1 MLDINANDN
10 TMKVLMFGWEFP
22 PHIAGGLGTAC
33 YGLTKGLAK
42 NNVEVLFVM
51 PKASKDEDE
60 SFVKIIN
67 ASDVEVNTRQVH
79 LETFS
84 DKVEFLEVESK
95 LVPYIGMDEYYR
107 IVDQLNSGI
116 LEEEEIVDKR
126 KYEFS
131 GKYTENL
138 MNEVEHYAIVAA
150 EIARNYEFDIIHA
163 HDWLTYK
170 AGIAARKVS
179 GKPLVIHVH
188 ATEFDRS
195 SEHNRNDIVYGL
207 EKYGITEADAVCAV
221 SELTRN
227 IVINKYGASPE
238 KVFTLHNAVEP
249 TGKEVVR
256 QKYVE
261 DKIVT
266 FLGRVTFQKGP
277 EYFIE
282 AAKKVLEK
290 VPNVRFV
297 LAGDGDMMAQT
308 ISRVAELGIADR
320 FHFTGFLRGSD
331 IDLMFG
337 MSDVYV
343 MPSISEPFGISPLE
357 AMRANVPT
365 IISKQSGVAEVLTH
379 AIKVD
384 FWDIDGMADA
394 IYGIINY
401 PALSNFFAVKGKE
414 DVDNLKWEH
423 VAKKLKEIYQFILA

>member
-1 MLDINANDN
+1 
-10 TMKVLMFGWEFP
+10 MKVLMFGWEFP

-42 NNVEVLFVM
+42 NNVDVLFVM

-60 SFVKIIN
+60 TYVKIVN
-67 ASDVEVNTRQVH
+67 ASDVEVDARFTH
-79 LETFS
+79 LQTFS
-84 DKVEFLEVESK
+84 DNVQFLEVESK
-95 LVPYIGMDEYYR
+95 LVPYIGLDEYYH

-116 LEEEEIVDKR
+116 LEEEQINEKR

-131 GKYTENL
+131 GKYTSNL

-150 EIARNYEFDIIHA
+150 EIARKYDFDIIHA

-179 GKPLVIHVH
+179 GKPLVVHVH
-188 ATEFDRS
+188 ATEYDRS
-195 SEHNRNDIVYGL
+195 SEKNRNDIVYGL
-207 EKYGITEADAVCAV
+207 EHYGMHEADAVCAV
-221 SELTRN
+221 SDLTRN
-227 IVINKYGASPE
+227 IVIEKYGVPAV

-249 TGKEVVR
+249 TEKEVVR
-256 QKYVE
+256 KKYVDE
-261 DKIVT
+261 KIVT

-357 AMRANVPT
+357 AMRAHVPT

-401 PALSNFFAVKGKE
+401 PALANFFAVKGKD

-423 VAKKLKEIYQFILA
+423 VAKKLKEIYQHTSA

>member
-1 MLDINANDN
+1 
-10 TMKVLMFGWEFP
+10 MKVLMFGWEFP

-33 YGLTKGLAK
+33 YGLTKGLSK
-42 NNVEVLFVM
+42 NNVDILFVM

-60 SFVKIIN
+60 TYVKIIN
-67 ASDVEVNTRQVH
+67 ASDVEVNTRHVH
-79 LETFS
+79 LNTFS

-116 LEEEEIVDKR
+116 FEEEEIGEKR

-150 EIARNYEFDIIHA
+150 EIARNYDFDIIHA

-179 GKPLVIHVH
+179 GKPLIIHVH

-207 EKYGITEADAVCAV
+207 EKYGMMEADAICAV

-256 QKYVE
+256 KKYVE
-261 DKIVT
+261 EKIVT

-277 EYFIE
+277 EYFVE

-423 VAKKLKEIYQFILA
+423 VAKKLKEIYQLTIEQTLMH

>member
-1 MLDINANDN
+1 
-10 TMKVLMFGWEFP
+10 MKVLMFGWEFP

-51 PKASKDEDE
+51 PKASSDEDE
-60 SFVKIIN
+60 TYVKIIN
-67 ASDVEVNTRQVH
+67 ASDVEVNTRYTH
-79 LETFS
+79 PEDFS
-84 DKVEFLEVESK
+84 DKVQFLEVESK
-95 LVPYIGMDEYYR
+95 LVPYIGVDDYYH

-116 LEEEEIVDKR
+116 LEEEQMSEKR
-126 KYEFS
+126 KYDFS
-131 GKYTENL
+131 GKYTANL
-138 MNEVEHYAIVAA
+138 MNEVEQYAIVAA
-150 EIARNYEFDIIHA
+150 EIARNYDFDVIHA

-170 AGIAARKVS
+170 AGIAAKKVS
-179 GKPLVIHVH
+179 GKPLVVHIH
-188 ATEFDRS
+188 ATEYDRS
-195 SEHNRNDIVYGL
+195 GEFNRNDIVMGL
-207 EKYGITEADAVCAV
+207 ERYGMIEADAVCAV
-221 SELTRN
+221 SDLTRN
-227 IVINKYGASPE
+227 IVIQKYGIPAE

-249 TGKEVVR
+249 TGKEVTR
-256 QKYVE
+256 KKYVDE
-261 DKIVT
+261 KIVT

-277 EYFIE
+277 EYFVE

-290 VPNVRFV
+290 APNVRFV

-357 AMRANVPT
+357 AMQAHVPT

-379 AIKVD
+379 ALKVD

-414 DVDNLKWEH
+414 DVDNLKWEY
-423 VAKKLKEIYQFILA
+423 VAKKLTEIYRNTIR

>member
-1 MLDINANDN
+1 
-10 TMKVLMFGWEFP
+10 MKVLMFGWEFP

-60 SFVKIIN
+60 SYVKIIN
-67 ASDVEVNTRQVH
+67 ASDVEVNTRKVH

-84 DKVEFLEVESK
+84 DKVEFLEIESK

-116 LEEEEIVDKR
+116 FEEEEIIDKR

-131 GKYTENL
+131 GKYTANL
-138 MNEVEHYAIVAA
+138 MNEVDQYAIVAA

-188 ATEFDRS
+188 ATEYDRS
-195 SEHNRNDIVYGL
+195 SDNNRNDIVYGL
-207 EKYGITEADAVCAV
+207 ERYGMHEADAVCAV
-221 SELTRN
+221 SDLTRK
-227 IVINKYGASPE
+227 IVIEKYGAPAH

-249 TGKEVVR
+249 TGKVVER
-256 QKYVE
+256 YKHVDE
-261 DKIVT
+261 KIVT

-290 VPNVRFV
+290 TPNVRFV
-297 LAGDGDMMAQT
+297 LAGDGDMMTQT

-320 FHFTGFLRGSD
+320 FPFTGFLRGSD

-357 AMRANVPT
+357 AMRAHVPT

-394 IYGIINY
+394 IFGIINY
-401 PALSNFFAVKGKE
+401 PALSNFFAIKGKE

-423 VAKKLKEIYQFILA
+423 VAKKLKGIYEHVIGTD

>member
-1 MLDINANDN
+1 
-10 TMKVLMFGWEFP
+10 MFGWEFP

-42 NNVEVLFVM
+42 NNVDVLFVM
-51 PKASKDEDE
+51 PKASKEEDE
-60 SFVKIIN
+60 TYVKIIN
-67 ASDVEVNTRQVH
+67 ACDVEVNTRFVH
-79 LETFS
+79 LQTFS
-84 DKVEFLEVESK
+84 DHVEFLEVESK

-107 IVDQLNSGI
+107 IVDQMNSGI
-116 LEEEEIVDKR
+116 FEEEEIGEKR
-126 KYEFS
+126 KYVFS

-138 MNEVEHYAIVAA
+138 MNEVEHYAMVAA

-170 AGIAARKVS
+170 AGIAAKKVS

-188 ATEFDRS
+188 ATEYDRS
-195 SEHNRNDIVYGL
+195 SEKNRNDIVYGL
-207 EKYGITEADAVCAV
+207 EKYGMSEADAICAV
-221 SELTRN
+221 SDLTRN
-227 IVINKYGASPE
+227 IIIQKYEIPAE

-249 TGKEVVR
+249 TGKEVIR
-256 QKYVE
+256 EKYVDE
-261 DKIVT
+261 KIVT

-277 EYFIE
+277 EYFVE

-423 VAKKLKEIYQFILA
+423 VAKRLKEIYQHTIAPVC

>member
-1 MLDINANDN
+1 
-10 TMKVLMFGWEFP
+10 MKVLMFGWEFP

-60 SFVKIIN
+60 TYVKIIN

-107 IVDQLNSGI
+107 LVDQLKSGI
-116 LEEEEIVDKR
+116 LEEETITEKR

-150 EIARNYEFDIIHA
+150 EIARNYDFDIIHA

-170 AGIAARKVS
+170 AGVAARKAS

-195 SEHNRNDIVYGL
+195 SEYNRNDIVYGL
-207 EKYGITEADAVCAV
+207 ERYGMHEADAVCAV
-221 SELTRN
+221 SDLTRK
-227 IVINKYGASPE
+227 ICIEKYGTPAE

-256 QKYVE
+256 QKYVDE
-261 DKIVT
+261 KIVT

-277 EYFIE
+277 EYFVE

-290 VPNVRFV
+290 APNVRFV

-308 ISRVAELGIADR
+308 ISRVAELGMTDR

-401 PALSNFFAVKGKE
+401 PALADFFAVKGKE
-414 DVDNLKWEH
+414 DVDNLKWEY
-423 VAKKLKEIYQFILA
+423 VAKKLKEIYQHTLELTC

>member
-1 MLDINANDN
+1 
-10 TMKVLMFGWEFP
+10 MKVLMFGWEFP

-60 SFVKIIN
+60 TYVKIIN
-67 ASDVEVNTRQVH
+67 ASDVEVNTRHVH

-116 LEEEEIVDKR
+116 FEEEEIVEKR

-138 MNEVEHYAIVAA
+138 MNEVEQYAIVAA
-150 EIARNYEFDIIHA
+150 EIARNNEFDIIHA

-261 DKIVT
+261 EKIVT

-277 EYFIE
+277 EYFVE

-384 FWDIDGMADA
+384 FWDIDGVADA

-423 VAKKLKEIYQFILA
+423 VAKKLKEIYQFILF

>member
-1 MLDINANDN
+1 
-10 TMKVLMFGWEFP
+10 MKVLMFGWEFP

-51 PKASKDEDE
+51 PKASRDEDE
-60 SFVKIIN
+60 TYVKIIN
-67 ASDVEVNTRQVH
+67 ASDVEVNTRLTH
-79 LETFS
+79 LQDFS
-84 DKVEFLEVESK
+84 ENVQFLEVESK
-95 LVPYIGMDEYYR
+95 LVPYIGVDEYYR

-116 LEEEEIVDKR
+116 LEEEQISEKR

-131 GKYTENL
+131 GKYTSNL
-138 MNEVEHYAIVAA
+138 MNEVEQYAIVAA
-150 EIARNYEFDIIHA
+150 EIARNYDFDIIHA

-170 AGIAARKVS
+170 AGIAAKKVS
-179 GKPLVIHVH
+179 GKPLVVHVH
-188 ATEFDRS
+188 ATEYDRS
-195 SEHNRNDIVYGL
+195 SEQNRNDIVYGL
-207 EKYGITEADAVCAV
+207 ERYGMAEADAVCAV
-221 SELTRN
+221 SNLTRN
-227 IVINKYGASPE
+227 IVIEKYGIPAE
-238 KVFTLHNAVEP
+238 KVFALHNAVEP
-249 TGKEVVR
+249 TGKEIIR
-256 QKYVE
+256 EKYVDE
-261 DKIVT
+261 KIVT

-277 EYFIE
+277 EYFVE

-357 AMRANVPT
+357 AMRAHVPT

-401 PALSNFFAVKGKE
+401 PALADFFAVKGKE

-423 VAKKLKEIYQFILA
+423 VAKKLKEIYYSMANPTASFISPK

>member
-1 MLDINANDN
+1 
-10 TMKVLMFGWEFP
+10 MKVLMFGWEFP

-60 SFVKIIN
+60 TYVEIIN
-67 ASDVEVNTRQVH
+67 ASDVEVDTRFTHLQEFSEQVQ
-79 LETFS
+79 
-84 DKVEFLEVESK
+84 FLEVESK
-95 LVPYIGMDEYYR
+95 LIPYIGLDEYYN

-116 LEEEEIVDKR
+116 LEEEQISEKR
-126 KYEFS
+126 KYEFT
-131 GKYTENL
+131 GKYTSGL
-138 MNEVEHYAIVAA
+138 MTEVEHYAIVAA
-150 EIARNYEFDIIHA
+150 EIARKYDFDIIHA

-170 AGIAARKVS
+170 AGIAAKKVS

-188 ATEFDRS
+188 ATEYDRS
-195 SEHNRNDIVYGL
+195 SEQNRNALVYGL
-207 EKYGITEADAVCAV
+207 EHYGMTEADAICAV
-221 SELTRN
+221 SNLTRN
-227 IVINKYGASPE
+227 IIIEKYGIPAE

-249 TGKEVVR
+249 TGKEVIR
-256 QKYVE
+256 EKYVE
-261 DKIVT
+261 EKIVT

-277 EYFIE
+277 EYFVE

-357 AMRANVPT
+357 AMRAYVPT

-394 IYGIINY
+394 IYGIVNY

-423 VAKKLKEIYQFILA
+423 VAKRLKEIYQYMLSLPREI